1 MKQVFVGI
9 DVSKDRLDIFVRP
22 SGEAFSVRR
31 DEEGLA
37 ALIERLRGL
46 QPRLVVLEATG
57 GYEAMVAAALV
68 AVDLTVVVVNP
79 RQIRDF
85 ARATG
90 RLAKTDKLDAEAI
103 ARFAEAVRPEPRSL
117 PDEQAQLLA
126 EFMAR
131 RRQVI
136 EMIVAEGNRRRHVSS
151 SKLRQRIDRH
161 ILTLEEELREIDSD
175 LDHTIRRTPAWR
187 EKEDL
192 LRSVPGI
199 GDVIARTLLAE
210 LPELGALHH
219 KRIAALVGVAP
230 FNRDSGNLRGR
241 RMIWGGR
248 QHVRAALYTD
258 GGAGWVSAQ
267 PDSGG
272 VLRATPGCRQ
282 AEEGGAHRRH
292 AKIAHHPQ
300 RDDPQTS
307 AVATIRQTS
316 ADVMAGDPTQGGV
329 GVKALGRLEAAAQP
343 GRF

>member
-9 DVSKDRLDIFVRP
+9 DVSKDRLDILVRP
-22 SGEAFSVRR
+22 SGEAFSVGR
-31 DEEGLA
+31 DEEGLG
-37 ALIERLRGL
+37 ALVERLRGL
-46 QPRLVVLEATG
+46 EPRLVVLEATG

-68 AVDLTVVVVNP
+68 AGGLMVVVVNP

-126 EFMAR
+126 ELMAR

-151 SKLRQRIDRH
+151 SKLRQRIHRH
-161 ILTLEEELREIDSD
+161 ILTLKEEVREIDGD
-175 LDHTIRRTPAWR
+175 LDHTIRQTPAWR

-241 RMIWGGR
+241 RMIWGGHL
-248 QHVRAALYTD
+248 HVRAALYMAIWRRWLRLGTTRFWR
-258 GGAGWVSAQ
+258 GSTS
-267 PDSGG
+267 DSWP
-272 VLRATPGCRQ
+272 RAS
-282 AEEGGAHRRH
+282 RRRWRS
-292 AKIAHHPQ
+292 PPSCENCSPSST
-300 RDDPQTS
+300 R
-307 AVATIRQTS
+307 
-316 ADVMAGDPTQGGV
+316 
-329 GVKALGRLEAAAQP
+329 
-343 GRF
+343 

>member
-31 DEEGLA
+31 DEEGLG
-37 ALIERLRGL
+37 ALVERLQGL

-68 AVDLTVVVVNP
+68 AGGLMAVVVNP

-126 EFMAR
+126 ELMAR

-136 EMIVAEGNRRRHVSS
+136 EMVVAEGNRRRHVSS

-161 ILTLEEELREIDSD
+161 ILTLEEELREIDGD
-175 LDHTIRRTPAWR
+175 LGHTIRQMPAWR

-210 LPELGALHH
+210 LPELGALHR

-248 QHVRAALYTD
+248 QHVRAALYMAALV
-258 GGAGWVSAQ
+258 GSRHNPVLARFYKRLLAAGKPKKVALTAVMRKLLTILNAMIR
-267 PDSGG
+267 D
-272 VLRATPGCRQ
+272 RALWEPS
-282 AEEGGAHRRH
+282 HRR
-292 AKIAHHPQ
+292 API
-300 RDDPQTS
+300 
-307 AVATIRQTS
+307 
-316 ADVMAGDPTQGGV
+316 
-329 GVKALGRLEAAAQP
+329 
-343 GRF
+343 